1 MPALQQGYKTPIQN
15 WGRYQMNYKMIQ
27 DNPKKFEIG
36 LRNISL
42 AVCFFLMKPVLKP
55 GILYNYLLIGIFS
68 DLYRGHRSQ
77 KPQRKTYS
85 PFIFDQSWEG

>member
-42 AVCFFLMKPVLKP
+42 GMVIK
-55 GILYNYLLIGIFS
+55 
-68 DLYRGHRSQ
+68 
-77 KPQRKTYS
+77 
-85 PFIFDQSWEG
+85 